1 MTEPLIQVQNVS
13 LKLGKSLIL
22 KKINFE
28 VHAGECFAV
37 IGHNGAGKTSIFH
50 LLMGFKF
57 ASEGEAFL
65 FGQPVEDAMARKKVG
80 YVSERPY
87 VSMESSLQELL
98 ELLGGLNGL
107 SPPQVKEKASSF
119 LKRFGLEGAYRK
131 KLKHFSKGMLQKALL
146 IQALLHD
153 PELLIFDEPMS
164 GLDPESREELKK
176 FMQEWKAQGR
186 TLIFSSHTLEDV
198 EALADRVLKLSNGEV
213 VA

>member
-1 MTEPLIQVQNVS
+1 
-13 LKLGKSLIL
+13 
-22 KKINFE
+22 
-28 VHAGECFAV
+28 
-37 IGHNGAGKTSIFH
+37 
-50 LLMGFKF
+50 
-57 ASEGEAFL
+57 
-65 FGQPVEDAMARKKVG
+65 
-80 YVSERPY
+80 
-87 VSMESSLQELL
+87 
-98 ELLGGLNGL
+98 
-107 SPPQVKEKASSF
+107 
-119 LKRFGLEGAYRK
+119 
-131 KLKHFSKGMLQKALL
+131 MLQKALL